1 MWWFELFRQA
11 RPPSCPAGRGWFRAS
26 RGIAMAASAS
36 LLLTGCF
43 TPLYGPTATGGN
55 VKDVMATIDV
65 AAAGGKVGQE
75 RIAHYLR
82 NELVFDLDGS
92 GRPTPKRYK
101 LDVTVN
107 ESLSAVTVNTQTG
120 QASSAILTGTAAF
133 KLIPIAGGPEII
145 AGTAT
150 ASASYDRGPQRFAN
164 LRASRDAEI
173 RVAKTLAEQ
182 IQTRIAVT
190 LKNRA

>member
-1 MWWFELFRQA
+1 
-11 RPPSCPAGRGWFRAS
+11 
-26 RGIAMAASAS
+26 MATTAS

-43 TPLYGPTATGGN
+43 TPLYGPMETGGT
-55 VKDVMATIDV
+55 VKDVLAAIDV
-65 AAAGGKVGQE
+65 GPVGVKPGQD

-82 NELVFDLDGS
+82 NELAFDLDGS
-92 GRPTPKRYK
+92 GRPSPKRYK

-120 QASSAILTGTAAF
+120 QASSAILTGTATF
-133 KLIPIAGGPEII
+133 KLIPIGGGPEITS
-145 AGTAT
+145 GTAV

-182 IQTRIAVT
+182 IQTRLAVT